1 MTIPPTTMTLLAE
14 ILDERMKQLGQGYTP
29 EHDDA
34 LQHGELAQAAAF
46 LALAACEV
54 HAGELEISPP
64 AGFPGARGVPWPLPN
79 DGINTQQSV
88 RKFLLSGATMLLAE
102 VERLDRLRA
111 AGEIEYCG
119 GCGAL
124 VWWDAAVV
132 DVEGEILCPA
142 CAHGCEI
149 AYTHEPDP
157 VAQFLSDCCDRNPE
171 ASETAKDLYAA
182 FRAWRADA
190 GDIDPKFWMTQHVF
204 GKRLQRRSWIMR
216 VQAFGMTRY
225 RGLCLRQEV

>member
-102 VERLDRLRA
+102 IERLDRLRA

-124 VWWDAAVV
+124 VWRDAAVV
-132 DVEGEILCPA
+132 DVEGEVLCPA

-149 AYTHEPDP
+149 AYAHEPDP
-157 VAQFLSDCCDRNPE
+157 VARFLRECCDRNPE
-171 ASETAKDLYAA
+171 ASETARVLYAG
-182 FRAWRADA
+182 FQDWCETVA
-190 GDIDPKFWMTQHVF
+190 GIFDKDQ
-204 GKRLQRRSWIMR
+204 LSAL
-216 VQAFGMTRY
+216 AFGQRLDTFPWISRVKAFGTVHY
-225 RGLCLRQEV
+225 RGLCLRER